1 MFKKNEPTRLG
12 EVLLNKGLISS
23 EQLAHAIKEQAS
35 RRKGVDLQDPA
46 VQQATSLGEIL
57 IALGYIDRL
66 QLQRG
71 LNWQLKLRKMTIAM
85 ALCAPFMS
93 LSTGAAAAAAKIIS
107 AVPAVVEAEE
117 YGSMSGVALETTYDT
132 GGGYNIKSIDAG
144 DYLNFSNIN
153 VDLPFTGSYII
164 SYRVSSVDGGSITFN
179 NEGSRTTKID
189 TITVPKTGGAQT
201 WVTIQRT
208 VSLKSGDHFFS
219 IKGVSGSVN
228 LNWIKIEAAAATSSS
243 TSSSSSAASSTPPTA
258 ASDAPT
264 ILSPVTIQAEN
275 YSAMSGV
282 YNEPTADVGGGQNT
296 GNINTGDWM
305 KYTNTTVTVPVTG
318 VYKVTYRVA
327 SLSAGGTLA
336 LTEASTGEVLNTVS
350 ILVTGD
356 WQKWVDVTSTVK
368 LTAGSHTFGI
378 KAIAGGFNVNW
389 FRIEGTASS
398 SSSSTSSVKS
408 SSSISSSSSSKPA
421 VTSSSLSSSSSSKS
435 SSSVASSTSSSGVV
449 STAVAGPVG
458 VSWTAPNARLDGTVL
473 DINEIGGYEIR
484 YKKVDDAN
492 FTYISINDAY
502 TNQYNFS
509 WLEGNYVFQI
519 AAFDKNGVYS
529 NFVDIVSSN

>member
-57 IALGYIDRL
+57 IALDYIDRL

-71 LNWQLKLRKMTIAM
+71 LNWQAKLRKMTIAM

-93 LSTGAAAAAAKIIS
+93 LSTGAAAAVTKIIS

-117 YGSMSGVALETTYDT
+117 YASTSGTAIETTYDA
-132 GGGYNIKSIDAG
+132 GGGSNVKSIEAG

-153 VDLPFTGSYII
+153 VDLPFTGTYII
-164 SYRVSSVDGGSITFN
+164 SYRVSSVDGGSISFN
-179 NEGSRTTKID
+179 NEGSRTIKID

-201 WVTIQRT
+201 WVTVQRT

-228 LNWIKIEAAAATSSS
+228 LNWIKIEAAGA
-243 TSSSSSAASSTPPTA
+243 SSSSSVSSSAAASSTPPTA
-258 ASDAPT
+258 ASTTPT
-264 ILSPVTIQAEN
+264 VLSPITIQAEN

-282 YNEPTADVGGGQNT
+282 YNEPTTDVGGGQDT

-305 KYTNTTVTVPVTG
+305 KYTNTNVTVPVTG

-350 ILVTGD
+350 ILVTGG

-368 LTAGSHTFGI
+368 LTAGTHTFGL

-389 FRIEGTASS
+389 FRIEGTASI

-408 SSSISSSSSSKPA
+408 SSSSSSSSSKPA
-421 VTSSSLSSSSSSKS
+421 VTSSSLSSSSSSKAVSSVSSTTS
-435 SSSVASSTSSSGVV
+435 SSSVV

-458 VSWTAPNARLDGTVL
+458 VNWTAPNARLDGTVL
-473 DINEIGGYEIR
+473 DMSEIGGYEIR
-484 YKKVDDAN
+484 YKKVGDAN
-492 FTYISINDAY
+492 FTYVSINDAY

-519 AAFDKNGVYS
+519 AAFDKSGIYS
-529 NFVDIVSSN
+529 NFVDIVSAN

>member
-35 RRKGVDLQDPA
+35 RRKGVDLQDSA

-57 IALGYIDRL
+57 ITLGYIDRL

-107 AVPAVVEAEE
+107 VVPAVVEAEE
-117 YGSMSGVALETTYDT
+117 YTSMSGVALETTYDT
-132 GGGYNIKSIDAG
+132 GGGFNIKSIESG
-144 DYLNFSNIN
+144 DYIKFTDIN
-153 VDLPFTGSYII
+153 VDLPAAGNYVI
-164 SYRVSSVDGGSITFN
+164 SYRVSSVDGGSFTFN
-179 NEGSRTTKID
+179 NEGSSTKKID

-208 VSLKSGDHFFS
+208 VTFKAGDHFFS
-219 IKGVSGSVN
+219 VKGVSGSVN
-228 LNWIKIEAAAATSSS
+228 LNWIKIDAAGASSSS
-243 TSSSSSAASSTPPTA
+243 TSSATSSTPPTA
-258 ASDAPT
+258 ASTTPT
-264 ILSPVTIQAEN
+264 VLSPITIQAEN
-275 YSAMSGV
+275 YSTMSGV
-282 YNEPTADVGGGQNT
+282 GNEVTSDVGGGQNT
-296 GNINTGDWM
+296 GFIETGDWM
-305 KYTNTTVTVPVTG
+305 KYANTNVTIPVTG

-327 SLSAGGTLA
+327 SLSGGGTLA

-350 ILVTGD
+350 IIATSA
-356 WQKWVDVTSTVK
+356 WQNWVDVTSTVK
-368 LTAGSHTFGI
+368 LTAGTHTFGI
-378 KAIAGGFNVNW
+378 KAVVGGFNVNW
-389 FRIEGTASS
+389 FRVEGTASS
-398 SSSSTSSVKS
+398 SSSSTSSIKS
-408 SSSISSSSSSKPA
+408 SSSSSSVSSSKPA
-421 VTSSSLSSSSSSKS
+421 VTSSSLSSSSTSSSKS

-458 VSWTAPNARLDGTVL
+458 MNWTPPNARLDGTVL
-473 DINEIGGYEIR
+473 DMSEIGGYEIR
-484 YKKVDDAN
+484 YKLVSAAN
-492 FTYISINDAY
+492 FTYISINDPY
-502 TNQYNFS
+502 TTQYNFS
-509 WLEGNYVFQI
+509 WLEGNYVFQV

-529 NFVDIVSSN
+529 NFVDVVSAN